1 MKKLIYLLFI
11 VATMFMVAC
20 GSKSGSVKSDIEVVN
35 PDSMDAHGLQRMQ
48 TSKAEM
54 DISFKGKKYLSVV
67 SRMPDE
73 ELPHVS
79 NEMGDVYVDN
89 KITLRLTKDGQ
100 NVFEKTFTKRDF
112 VAVVDSDFLAKS
124 VLEGIVFDKTT
135 PQGFVYAASV
145 CYPQTDLYV
154 PMSITISPDGKM
166 SIAKVEMIE
175 DAAPEQE

>member
-1 MKKLIYLLFI
+1 MKKLIYLLFVVVI
-11 VATMFMVAC
+11 MFTAAC
-20 GSKSGSVKSDIEVVN
+20 GSKSEKAKSDIEVVN

-54 DISFKGKKYLSVV
+54 NIYFKGKKYLSTV
-67 SRMPDE
+67 SRFPDE

-89 KITLRLTKDGQ
+89 KITLRLTRDGQ
-100 NVFEKTFTKRDF
+100 HVFEKTFTKNDF
-112 VAVVDSDFLAKS
+112 IAVVDTDFLAKS

-135 PQGFVYAASV
+135 QQGFVYAASV

-175 DAAPEQE
+175 DASQENE

>member
-11 VATMFMVAC
+11 VVITFMVAC
-20 GSKSGSVKSDIEVVN
+20 GSKNGKAKSDIEVVN
-35 PDSMDAHGLQRMQ
+35 PDSMDVHGLQRMQ

-54 DISFKGKKYLSVV
+54 DISYKGKKYLSMV

-89 KITLRLTKDGQ
+89 KITLSLTREGQ
-100 NVFEKTFTKRDF
+100 KVFEKTFTKNDF

-154 PMSITISPDGKM
+154 PMSITISPDGRM

-175 DAAPEQE
+175 DAPEGNE